1 MISLCAPTYDPN
13 GHLILPHVRASN
25 AYQASRRGSVTA
37 TLDGDVS
44 VFDGG
49 YSVGDET
56 LSVTWSRPTPAQI
69 QQLKYLIAYYV
80 ELVCSVESGC
90 YRARANFTL
99 NLSTLTLSL
108 RLLRRLDA

>member
-25 AYQASRRGSVTA
+25 PYQASRRGSVTA
-37 TLDGDVS
+37 TLDGNVS

-49 YSVGDET
+49 YVVGDET
-56 LSVTWSRPTPAQI
+56 LSVTWTRPTPSQLV
-69 QQLKYLIAYYV
+69 QLKYLVAYYV
-80 ELVCSVESGC
+80 ELICSVESGC
-90 YRARANFTL
+90 YRVRASFSL